1 MKSQCSR
8 LMRSE
13 VFASFTRRPRM
24 VVVGRMVR
32 RAFGVG
38 LFLFGLI
45 ALLSGHAGGAVA
57 MAAVLTGEEYESILN
72 YLYATVEEA
81 LESGGRTELREALET
96 VSDVCHPDSILEVD
110 TSDDTVEVSWPEDD
124 EDENKGE

>member
-1 MKSQCSR
+1 
-8 LMRSE
+8 
-13 VFASFTRRPRM
+13 M